1 MSVLFNYFRTVLI
14 STFQDYTILTTN
26 NILLDTS
33 TTSLDS
39 SGAILNL
46 SSDIDEILIKN
57 LLESDQNYT
66 AEDTGWINLIK
77 AFPLERNVK
86 QGNDRENK
94 VTTDRQISLGFIGL
108 SEL

>member
-1 MSVLFNYFRTVLI
+1 MSVLFNYFRSVLI
-14 STFQDYTILTTN
+14 STFQDNTIPTTN

-86 QGNDRENK
+86 QGND
-94 VTTDRQISLGFIGL
+94 
-108 SEL
+108 